1 MTREEQ
7 IAKARAFAERLLV
20 LARQEEHGCAIDGLM
35 LAFMSV
41 ATAFPCCTEGAAS
54 MCVHNARLLFDKAA
68 AQAFID
74 RIATPKHLH

>member
-1 MTREEQ
+1 MNREEQ

-41 ATAFPCCTEGAAS
+41 ASAFPCCTEGAAQ
-54 MCVHNARLLFDKAA
+54 MCVHNAQVLLDKAA

>member
-1 MTREEQ
+1 MNREEQ

-41 ATAFPCCTEGAAS
+41 ATAFPCCTEGAAHL
-54 MCVHNARLLFDKAA
+54 CLHNAAVLADKAA
-68 AQAFID
+68 AERFISG
-74 RIATPKHLH
+74 IATPKHLH